1 MVPAADPG
9 YRASDMDRRLTTAA
23 LVIGLA
29 AAASPLAIAPADAAL
44 VASSATRTAHAVPAS
59 APGGTAS
66 PALQAAL
73 QSRLERLRLRSAIP
87 GISAAIL
94 FPDGTV
100 WRGSGG
106 LADIATLTH
115 VTPDTAFAVA
125 SVSKTFTSALIL
137 ALCDDGKLRL
147 GTSVAS
153 ILPALHLDPKITVG
167 RLLDHTSGLRDF
179 FLDARID
186 KALQSARSRVWT
198 AARSLKYVGRP
209 PFSKPGGSFHYS
221 NTNYL
226 LLGLVAEQV
235 GGQPLAVQLRTRFFG
250 PLGLTHTYEQ
260 IGEQPAGPVAHGYRY
275 AQAGLAAKA
284 IDLSDGSPMMP
295 FTSVVTAAGAAGSVA
310 STPEDLVHW
319 AKALYS
325 GSVLAPMT
333 RVGMLVDVAATG
345 ARKATLPYGL
355 GIQSI
360 DIAGR
365 RALGHTGRLLGFRSI
380 VRWLPSEGVAI
391 AVLTNQSRTDPAPI
405 ADSLLRLALAPAA
418 ASPAVPAPSAGPTT
432 SPVPAY

>member
-23 LVIGLA
+23 LVLGLA
-29 AAASPLAIAPADAAL
+29 AAASPLSIAPADAAL
-44 VASSATRTAHAVPAS
+44 VGSSASQRAPVVPAA
-59 APGGTAS
+59 APGLTFPPG
-66 PALQAAL
+66 LQAGL
-73 QSRLERLRLRSAIP
+73 QARLDRLRLKSAIP

-100 WRGSGG
+100 WRGSSGFSN
-106 LADIATLTH
+106 LATKTP
-115 VTPDTAFAVA
+115 VTPETAFAVA
-125 SVSKTFTSALIL
+125 SVSKTFTAALIL
-137 ALCDDGKLRL
+137 ALCDEGKLRL

-153 ILPALHLDPKITVG
+153 LLPGLRLDPKITV
-167 RLLDHTSGLRDF
+167 RQLLDHTSGLRDF

-186 KALQSARSRVWT
+186 KALQGARGRTWT
-198 AARSLKYVGRP
+198 AARSLKYVGKP
-209 PFSKPGGSFHYS
+209 PYAKPGRSFHYS

-226 LLGLVAEQV
+226 LLGLLAERV
-235 GGQPLAVQLRTRFFG
+235 DGRPLADQLRTRFFG
-250 PLGLTHTYEQ
+250 PLDLAHTYEQ
-260 IGEQPAGPVAHGYRY
+260 IGEQPAGPVAHGYRF
-275 AQAGLAAKA
+275 AQAGLAAKP
-284 IDLSDGSPMMP
+284 IDLSDGTPRMP

-319 AKALYS
+319 AKALY
-325 GSVLAPMT
+325 GGNVLAPMT

-355 GIQSI
+355 GVQSV

-365 RALGHTGRLLGFRSI
+365 AALGHTGRLLGFRSI

-391 AVLTNQSRTDPAPI
+391 AVLTNQSRTDPTPI
-405 ADSLLRLALAPAA
+405 ADSLLRLALTPAA
-418 ASPAVPAPSAGPTT
+418 APPPVPVPSAEPVA
-432 SPVPAY
+432 SPGPAY

>member
-1 MVPAADPG
+1 
-9 YRASDMDRRLTTAA
+9 MDRRLTTAA

-29 AAASPLAIAPADAAL
+29 AAASPLSIAPTDGAVVGSSSTQAGPLVPPAAL
-44 VASSATRTAHAVPAS
+44 DPVLTPGLHA
-59 APGGTAS
+59 G
-66 PALQAAL
+66 LQA
-73 QSRLERLRLRSAIP
+73 RLDRLRAKSAIP

-100 WRGSGG
+100 WRGSSGFAN
-106 LADIATLTH
+106 LKTKSP
-115 VTPDTAFAVA
+115 VTPETAFAVA

-137 ALCDDGKLRL
+137 ALCDEGRLRL

-153 ILPALHLDPKITVG
+153 LLPALHLDPKLTV
-167 RLLDHTSGLRDF
+167 RQLLDHTSGLRDF

-186 KALQSARSRVWT
+186 KALQSARARVWT
-198 AARSLKYVGRP
+198 PARSLKYVGRP
-209 PFSKPGGSFHYS
+209 PYSKPGRSFHYS

-226 LLGLVAEQV
+226 LLGLVAERV
-235 GGQPLAVQLRTRFFG
+235 DGRPLAVQLRTRFFA
-250 PLGLTHTYEQ
+250 PLGLAHTYEQ
-260 IGEQPAGPVAHGYRY
+260 IGEQPAGPVAHGYRF

-284 IDLSDGSPMMP
+284 VDLSDGSPMMP
-295 FTSVVTAAGAAGSVA
+295 FTSVVTAGGAAGSVA

-319 AKALYS
+319 AKALYG

-355 GIQSI
+355 GVQSI

-391 AVLTNQSRTDPAPI
+391 AVLTNQSRTDPGPVAE
-405 ADSLLRLALAPAA
+405 SLLRLALAPPTTPPAVPSPS
-418 ASPAVPAPSAGPTT
+418 ASPAT